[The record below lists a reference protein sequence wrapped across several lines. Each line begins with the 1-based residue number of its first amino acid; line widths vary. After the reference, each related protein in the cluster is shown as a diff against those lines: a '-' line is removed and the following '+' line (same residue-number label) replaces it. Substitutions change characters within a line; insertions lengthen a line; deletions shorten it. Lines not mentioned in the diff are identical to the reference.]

1 MTYEIVATGSTG
13 NFIVLN
19 GIIALDMG
27 VTYKKVTPYAK
38 DLKLVFCGHSH
49 SDHFKPSTIRSLA
62 AERPTIRFCG
72 GEWMASKFL
81 SAGVNPKN
89 IDVLEAGKRYD
100 YGLFQI
106 EPVILRHNVPNIGL
120 KIYMNG
126 EKAIYIVDTG
136 YVDDIEAKDFDLYL
150 LEANHKKA
158 EIEVRIAEKQSRGEF
173 AYEYRAAQNHLSEE
187 QALEWLA
194 KNMGQNSRYVF
205 LHSHV
210 DKEAK
215 NESRID

>member
-1 MTYEIVATGSTG
+1 MTADIVATGSTG

-19 GIIALDMG
+19 GIIGLDMG
-27 VTYKKVTPYAK
+27 VTYKKVAPYSK

-81 SAGVNPKN
+81 LAGVNPKN
-89 IDVLEAGKRYD
+89 IDILEAKKRYD

-106 EPVILRHNVPNIGL
+106 EPVMLHHNVPNMGL

-136 YVDDIEAKDFDLYL
+136 YVDDIGAKNFDLYL

-158 EIEVRIAEKQSRGEF
+158 EIEARIAEKQARGEF
-173 AYEYRAAQNHLSEE
+173 SYEIRASQNHLSEE

-194 KNMGQNSRYVF
+194 KNMGPNSKYQF
-205 LHSHV
+205 LHQH
-210 DKEAK
+210 KEK
-215 NESRID
+215 